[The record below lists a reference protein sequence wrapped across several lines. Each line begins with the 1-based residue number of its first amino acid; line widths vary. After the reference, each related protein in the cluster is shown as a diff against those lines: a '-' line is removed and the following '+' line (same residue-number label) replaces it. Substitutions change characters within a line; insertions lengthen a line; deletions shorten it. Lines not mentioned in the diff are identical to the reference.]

1 MQAFLEQNGVRIYD
15 TDGQP
20 LPYTRLATVVCAE
33 PGRLLRLSSEDFQ
46 WLIDTEPTVHA
57 ELARVLAERLQE
69 R

>member
-1 MQAFLEQNGVRIYD
+1 M
-15 TDGQP
+15 
-20 LPYTRLATVVCAE
+20 VCAE
-33 PGRLLRLSSEDFQ
+33 PGRLLRLSSEDFR